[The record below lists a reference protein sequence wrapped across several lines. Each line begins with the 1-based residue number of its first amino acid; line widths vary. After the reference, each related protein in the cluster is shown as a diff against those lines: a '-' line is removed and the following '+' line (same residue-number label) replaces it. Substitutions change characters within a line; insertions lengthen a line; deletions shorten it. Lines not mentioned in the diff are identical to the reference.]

1 MVCAPETKPQ
11 VEALRVIMAAGA
23 AMDGQRGSLCT
34 DTPRWKGER
43 VGRGPQSSPSCAHKR
58 VIVRRTQEHRHW
70 LQCQLCRL
78 VNTECKIC
86 VS

>member
-1 MVCAPETKPQ
+1 MVCAPEAKPQ

-43 VGRGPQSSPSCAHKR
+43 VGCRRRSLLGLCTRKLCCEACA
-58 VIVRRTQEHRHW
+58 
-70 LQCQLCRL
+70 RL
-78 VNTECKIC
+78 TARII
-86 VS
+86 SHGDS